1 MTQEPFVII
10 PIWVMDRLKGNPTAF
25 LLYTLILMH
34 NNESKGYAWPSQVR
48 LAELMG
54 CTKITVLRNL
64 KFLEETGVIVVI
76 RSWSG
81 HKRNVNQ
88 YHISPTKADRDEEA
102 VSILN
107 DAPLSIA
114 GATLSG
120 ITSATGTRLSLTRS
134 KEQEL
139 TSETDAPENLVK
151 NTKSPS
157 SSSSK
162 SSSKTN
168 TQIATED
175 EAFMEFWSIYPRKVG
190 KAAAHKAWKRA
201 FRGPQKDLILSGV
214 KVHAAEVLASER
226 DLHFVPHPATW
237 LNQEKWEDSVG
248 QETKNQRFR
257 CPNCGHIGA
266 TKKCGQ
272 C

>member
-1 MTQEPFVII
+1 MPQEPFVMI
-10 PIWVMDRLKGNPTAF
+10 PIWVMDRLKGKPTA
-25 LLYTLILMH
+25 LSLYLQILRH
-34 NNESKGYAWPSQVR
+34 NNESKGYAWPSQER
-48 LAELMG
+48 LAELMD

-64 KFLEETGVIVVI
+64 KALEEAGVIVVI
-76 RSWSG
+76 RSWNG

-102 VSILN
+102 ISIME
-107 DAPLSIA
+107 DTPMSITN
-114 GATLSG
+114 ATFES

-139 TSETDAPENLVK
+139 TSEIDAPENLVK
-151 NTKSPS
+151 HTKSPS
-157 SSSSK
+157 SSSVK
-162 SSSKTN
+162 SLPKTN

-175 EAFMEFWSIYPRKVG
+175 EAFMMFWSIYPRKVG

-201 FRGPQKDLILSGV
+201 IKVAQRDSILSGA
-214 KVHAAEVLASER
+214 KSYAEEVLASEKA
-226 DLHFVPHPATW
+226 LHFVSHPATW